1 MLPART
7 EYLLQGPIAIA
18 SSMTKNHSTY
28 ERKKLKKNRTRY
40 HILRLNS
47 FCYLESDIV
56 VRILYLTVSDVNFS

>member
-1 MLPART
+1 MLPAGT

-18 SSMTKNHSTY
+18 RSMTKIHSTY
-28 ERKKLKKNRTRY
+28 ERKKLLKHRTRY

-56 VRILYLTVSDVNFS
+56 VRILYLTDSDVNFS